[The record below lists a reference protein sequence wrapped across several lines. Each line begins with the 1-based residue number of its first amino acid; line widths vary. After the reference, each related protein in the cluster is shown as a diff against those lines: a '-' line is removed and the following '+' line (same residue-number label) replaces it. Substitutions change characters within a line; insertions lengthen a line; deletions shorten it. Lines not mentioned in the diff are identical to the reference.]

1 MLRDTSQRQIR
12 CDLGTGSNI
21 TLSAYRRKIAE
32 QRVEEVV
39 ASEPDSLDA
48 KLLATVTQLVSQFAS
63 EAAQVAD
70 DRTDEIEDEA
80 QRRIQ
85 IAETTMEKRLEDTDL
100 LEHRATM
107 AEAMLAESRQMLERR
122 TLEFSTLTQEHH
134 AIMLVQAKDR
144 QALVDVQRQLDE
156 RTQVIQGLRSESEA
170 LHLAISDSTQ
180 RLSKSA
186 AIPGEFDNL
195 LKSGR

>member
-1 MLRDTSQRQIR
+1 MIEQMKSKLRRSAASRSR
-12 CDLGTGSNI
+12 RPPWRNDL
-21 TLSAYRRKIAE
+21 K
-32 QRVEEVV
+32 
-39 ASEPDSLDA
+39 
-48 KLLATVTQLVSQFAS
+48 
-63 EAAQVAD
+63 
-70 DRTDEIEDEA
+70 
-80 QRRIQ
+80 
-85 IAETTMEKRLEDTDL
+85 TDL
-100 LEHRATM
+100 LEHRATIE
-107 AEAMLAESRQMLERR
+107 EAMLSELRQMLEHR